1 MKKIKFLKKQLDNY
15 FVYVITLMLFISC
28 GDFER
33 DFEKE
38 RYLSESHAEAIAG
51 AGGTIGLQALDGAIL
66 SYLRDGGAGTIQFG
80 IKAIDL

>member
-51 AGGTIGLQALDGAIL
+51 AGPARFQHLRRRRQHGPLD
-66 SYLRDGGAGTIQFG
+66 QQ
-80 IKAIDL
+80 